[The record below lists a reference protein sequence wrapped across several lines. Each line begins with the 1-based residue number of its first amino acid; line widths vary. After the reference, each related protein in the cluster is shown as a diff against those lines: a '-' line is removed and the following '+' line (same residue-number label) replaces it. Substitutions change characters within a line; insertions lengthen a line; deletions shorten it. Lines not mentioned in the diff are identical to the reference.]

1 MVESRRASGS
11 DTSASTTSTQS
22 ASQPTRLPRLT
33 SLRAFAAFYVFTDH
47 LALFNILGHGQLPMR
62 IGFSAVCFFFIIS
75 GFVLTWGASEMAAT
89 SFYRRRLARIYPS
102 YLFVLIVAMLVPV
115 NVGNGPVDAK
125 TGAIT
130 AGLVQSWAIHN
141 PNTPFAVNGVSWSL
155 SCEAFFYL
163 AFPLLVRLFIRLRP
177 MWRWGLALG
186 WWALCS
192 IYVLHGG
199 QHDFPVDYTNPIVR
213 SSEFIVGIVAA
224 LEVRRGWRLP
234 PWAAV
239 LIGAG
244 ALGGTAVVSKAI
256 PSPNVPMA
264 PLFFVIVIMCAQ
276 LDLSRDH
283 GLLRTKWLVYAG
295 EVSYCFYLVQL
306 VIILNLRSAVG
317 TGPWAALALLAVA
330 SASAVVLHHTIE
342 RPCQRLILGQWPV
355 PVLRWRT

>member
-1 MVESRRASGS
+1 MVTSRPVRG
-11 DTSASTTSTQS
+11 DETSASTSSLQS
-22 ASQPTRLPRLT
+22 ASQPSRLPRLT
-33 SLRAFAAFYVFTDH
+33 ALRAFAAFYVFTDH

-75 GFVLTWGASEMAAT
+75 GFVLTWGASDMAAA
-89 SFYRRRLARIYPS
+89 SFYRRRIARIYPS
-102 YLFVLIVAMLVPV
+102 YLFVLIVAMLMPV
-115 NVGNGPVDAK
+115 NVGNGPVNAK

-130 AGLVQSWAIHN
+130 AGLVQSWAIHD

-163 AFPLLVRLFIRLRP
+163 AFPLLVRFFIRLQP
-177 MWRWGLALG
+177 KWRWGLALG

-199 QHDFPVDYTNPIVR
+199 QRDFPVDYTNPLVR

-224 LEVRRGWRLP
+224 LEVRRGWRLR
-234 PWAAV
+234 PWAAA

-264 PLFFVIVIMCAQ
+264 PLFFVIVVMCAQ
-276 LDLSRDH
+276 LDLSKDR
-283 GLLRTKWLVYAG
+283 GFLRARWLVYAG

-306 VIILNLRSAVG
+306 VVILNLRSSVG
-317 TGPWAALALLAVA
+317 TGQGAALALLAVTC
-330 SASAVVLHHTIE
+330 ASAVVIHHVIE
-342 RPCQRLILGQWPV
+342 RPCQRLILGQRPV